1 MKLRCL
7 AVLCWCAAT
16 AAPALAAPTTLDA
29 VRAAGT
35 LACGVVTEPED
46 WTKTDLHGGL
56 APLGTE
62 ICKAVAVAALG
73 DKAKVDVHPYASE
86 LEAGDGL
93 RKGEVPL
100 VLGMTAS
107 ATAMWHWQIA
117 FGPPVFYDGQSL
129 LVRGDAHVEKPPDLA
144 GLRVCFVEGTENERV
159 LLARTVARKIAI
171 IPMPFQEAGEMD
183 DAMAVRHCDAVSA
196 YVSKLAVLRAA
207 YAKQLGRDVILSDW
221 MTIAPVAPAYRQG
234 DAQWAMLV
242 DWTIQALIQAEASGV
257 TRETIG
263 DANDSEDPV
272 VQRLTG
278 KDWASSRAIGL
289 QDHDWA
295 AKVIAVVGNY
305 GEIYDRTVGA
315 HAALRLP
322 RGRNSLWTQGGM
334 MVPLP
339 VQ

>member
-1 MKLRCL
+1 MFLRSLATTCCFITL
-7 AVLCWCAAT
+7 AVQAV
-16 AAPALAAPTTLDA
+16 AAPTTLDT

-35 LACGVVTEPED
+35 LACGVVSEPED

-117 FGPPVFYDGQSL
+117 FGPPVFYDGQSI
-129 LVRGDAHVEKPPDLA
+129 LVRGDAHVDKPADLA
-144 GLRVCFVEGTENERV
+144 GLRVCFIDATENERV
-159 LLARTVARKIAI
+159 LLARTVARNIAI
-171 IPMPFQEAGEMD
+171 IPMPFQEEGEMD

-207 YAKQLGRDVILSDW
+207 YPRQLGRDVILSDW
-221 MTIAPVAPAYRQG
+221 LTIAPVAPAYRQG

-242 DWTIQALIQAEASGV
+242 DWTIYALIQAEASGV

-263 DANDSEDPV
+263 EMRDSEDPI

-289 QDHDWA
+289 PDHDWA
-295 AKVIAVVGNY
+295 AKVIGVVGNY

-315 HAALRLP
+315 HAALGLP
-322 RGRNSLWTQGGM
+322 RGRNAVWTQGGL